1 MLRCCG
7 SAMAKAVW
15 QSRGDL
21 VSLQLQYNGIMVK
34 PLMLCAFVIEPQ
46 RLYHSHYEN
55 HILPEARPFY
65 SDILTT
71 DFNPE
76 PRQGIWTA
84 VVFVLTVFLLFIKF
98 LYKVRAE
105 SLFVQPTAH
114 VGHPADDQL
123 TSRTWPET
131 LFCAMRSVTST
142 KVDITNEMVEV
153 TVKCLS
159 NKNKAQQPKFKF
171 LRHFVY
177 FFHIPTC
184 KRMQMFWKGLG

>member
-15 QSRGDL
+15 HWNHTAITCLPSRGDL

-131 LFCAMRSVTST
+131 LFCAMRSVTVNKSWHYEWNGWGHC
-142 KVDITNEMVEV
+142 KVFI
-153 TVKCLS
+153 
-159 NKNKAQQPKFKF
+159 
-171 LRHFVY
+171 
-177 FFHIPTC
+177 
-184 KRMQMFWKGLG
+184 